1 MPLKIYIYQVSK
13 KKKMKKIIIELS
25 DEQHAQMMEHLRK
38 NTEMNIEAE
47 TFSGYSISLCC
58 VDGMISSWVEVEM
71 NTKIDL
77 GEVNWEVI

>member
-1 MPLKIYIYQVSK
+1 MNQVFK

-25 DEQHAQMMEHLRK
+25 DKQHKQMMEHLQK

-58 VDGMISSWVEVEM
+58 VDGMFSSWVEVEM
-71 NTKIDL
+71 NGKIDL
-77 GEVNWEVI
+77 GEVNWKII